1 MPANQ
6 QYNPLDPQP
15 YTPPQLP
22 EVQAP
27 PVPQIAQEPARITET
42 PKAKIGNIAQLLD
55 SGFRG
60 YMAGKADKTARD
72 VMKFKRQNDNLQ
84 AASAMASQ
92 NLQGMVQSG
101 ALTDQQAREIHQG
114 KRPDGM
120 NDEQFN
126 AARQAVG
133 AVDGTWSAMMDF
145 QGQHIGAM
153 GGGAK
158 KGKKKD
164 QGGGADNPL
173 AMLSSNDPAQKMQGA
188 YALRKQMGPS
198 VYFQL
203 GDSKAIQ
210 QRKQQTAN
218 ENESGAIASD
228 LNVRTDRLHKDL
240 ADQNALP
247 QSKERDDKI
256 AGIKQQITAMAPDAK
271 EKVPTNPFQ
280 GNWEAAIAENGGR
293 PLNAKQA
300 QHVAEISQTEKTPT
314 SKLAG
319 AVEAFVRGNDGK
331 QPTYEQY
338 KKIVKEIDDIDPIKQ
353 MREDLAKQ
361 RLDDQQQ
368 RQVDTL
374 TRQAETDS
382 THNTDTIHKRMADLN
397 AKTQRLGS
405 QAAQLNL
412 DTPEGKAEYKK
423 EAQQIEKDDYAKKI
437 QIGADLQRKLAE
449 HGIEVDI
456 PVPEPWETSNLG
468 AEGGKPEQAQSLAAE
483 YIKTHTPKPIAV
495 ATKKNSASQNSEE
508 LPAEAKAKLKKG
520 HKLTFGNGSAWTLD
534 DNGKPVMLSPPTQ
547 GQ

>member
-1 MPANQ
+1 MPTPQ
-6 QYNPLDPQP
+6 QYDPTNPHP

-42 PKAKIGNIAQLLD
+42 PKAKIGNIAQLID

-84 AASAMASQ
+84 AASAMASKIGQ
-92 NLQGMVQSG
+92 SMVQSG

-145 QGQHIGAM
+145 QGQQIGAM

-173 AMLSSNDPAQKMQGA
+173 AMLASNDPAQKMQGA

-240 ADQNALP
+240 ADQNAL
-247 QSKERDDKI
+247 
-256 AGIKQQITAMAPDAK
+256 
-271 EKVPTNPFQ
+271 
-280 GNWEAAIAENGGR
+280 
-293 PLNAKQA
+293 
-300 QHVAEISQTEKTPT
+300 
-314 SKLAG
+314 
-319 AVEAFVRGNDGK
+319 
-331 QPTYEQY
+331 
-338 KKIVKEIDDIDPIKQ
+338 
-353 MREDLAKQ
+353 
-361 RLDDQQQ
+361 
-368 RQVDTL
+368 
-374 TRQAETDS
+374 
-382 THNTDTIHKRMADLN
+382 
-397 AKTQRLGS
+397 
-405 QAAQLNL
+405 
-412 DTPEGKAEYKK
+412 
-423 EAQQIEKDDYAKKI
+423 
-437 QIGADLQRKLAE
+437 
-449 HGIEVDI
+449 
-456 PVPEPWETSNLG
+456 
-468 AEGGKPEQAQSLAAE
+468 
-483 YIKTHTPKPIAV
+483 
-495 ATKKNSASQNSEE
+495 
-508 LPAEAKAKLKKG
+508 
-520 HKLTFGNGSAWTLD
+520 
-534 DNGKPVMLSPPTQ
+534 
-547 GQ
+547 